1 MLFSNFNVASII
13 AKRQKCGK
21 PTCRCSEGFLH
32 GPYLW
37 LVTYNSSRDTD
48 NRAGKYSWLYLGRSP
63 NTAWEKLRTIDPR
76 FSQDF
81 EFSNLLEKLKKV
93 QQPADSPSTSPTT
106 STLLTLPE
114 E

>member
-1 MLFSNFNVASII
+1 MASIL

-37 LVTYNSSRDTD
+37 LVTYNSSRSADS
-48 NRAGKYSWLYLGRSP
+48 RAGKYSWLYLGRSP
-63 NTAWEKLRTIDPR
+63 NNAWEKLRTIDPR
-76 FSQDF
+76 FSQEFDF
-81 EFSNLLEKLKKV
+81 SSLLEKLKRV
-93 QQPADSPSTSPTT
+93 QQTADSPSASPAT

-114 E
+114 D